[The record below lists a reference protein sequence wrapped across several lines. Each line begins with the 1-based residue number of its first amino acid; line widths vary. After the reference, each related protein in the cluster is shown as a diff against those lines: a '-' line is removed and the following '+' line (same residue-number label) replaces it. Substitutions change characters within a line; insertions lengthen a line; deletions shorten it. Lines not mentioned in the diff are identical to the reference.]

1 MVSLGEVVV
10 VHVVEGEVVV
20 GEGMGGG
27 GGCEYAGGG
36 LQLRICDRVS
46 KLKILT
52 SHAVYELSPSGR
64 RNLLGC
70 Q

>member
-20 GEGMGGG
+20 EEGMGGG
-27 GGCEYAGGG
+27 GGCECAGGG

-46 KLKILT
+46 KQQ
-52 SHAVYELSPSGR
+52 LSPS
-64 RNLLGC
+64 LLNERF
-70 Q
+70 